1 MEAIANQMSCSAM
14 IELAKKEVSAYSYNS
29 LFYLNDPTCTLNM
42 ELMNRQMEFKLQ
54 VSGNDTRK
62 KNIPCD
68 FTKPESLPFNISDK
82 FYKMPINQNYIQN
95 TRCRNNT
102 VLDDKY
108 KIDINN

>member
-1 MEAIANQMSCSAM
+1 MNTLANQMSCAAM
-14 IELAKKEVSAYSYNS
+14 IELAKKEAKSDSYNS
-29 LFYLNDPTCTLNM
+29 LFYLNDPTCALNL

-62 KNIPCD
+62 KHIPCD
-68 FTKPESLPFNISDK
+68 FTKPDSLTFEKSDK

-95 TRCRNNT
+95 TRCRNYS